1 MLLKLRA
8 TGLPLLG
15 NARGPMQHP
24 VATGTGRLGSDSD
37 SDPGRRESPP
47 TQAAELTE

>member
-24 VATGTGRLGSDSD
+24 VATGRLGSDSD